1 MLMVYVKLNQEF
13 SFLCLLMPY
22 STKQNKTGLMFF
34 QTVYSTMPGEGG
46 IMPQQEYDRKHSPH
60 LVSGAF
66 P

>member
-1 MLMVYVKLNQEF
+1 
-13 SFLCLLMPY
+13 
-22 STKQNKTGLMFF
+22 MFF